1 MWTIDPYTES
11 IMKAIEEEGHNDH
24 FMECSIYGHKVSDV
38 RLASDTALLSYTK
51 ASKILI
57 Y

>member
-1 MWTIDPYTES
+1 
-11 IMKAIEEEGHNDH
+11 MKAIEEEGHNDH

-51 ASKILI
+51 ASKILLNL
-57 Y
+57 